1 MALDAGR
8 AAQGARPR
16 APQREPQVGPG
27 GDRQAPV
34 IEGARA
40 PRRRHLSWDGPMEA
54 STFIRPEKG
63 AELDLRIESLA
74 YGGNGIA
81 RMEGYV
87 VFVAGA
93 IPGDLVRAVVTKR
106 KRAYAEARTL
116 EVLEPSPERIAP
128 LADHPGAPW
137 QVLPYARQLEVKQE
151 QVRDALTRIG
161 RLEGFQLDDIV
172 PAGRAVALP
181 QQARVLLRHGAGRRA
196 HLRLPRAGLVARHRP
211 DQRLPAGLGAL
222 QRRPR
227 AGARLVSRAGPA
239 GVRPPH
245 AHGPAA
251 QPHRPRRAAHG
262 PAAGAPRHRARGDRR
277 PEPRGCRGLR
287 GAVMDGHRRARRDDA
302 GRRDAQARRQPHA
315 RGGAVRAELLDRAQR
330 VLSDEHRDGRA
341 ALRDRRRARR
351 PARAGSASTTCTAGS
366 ARSG

>member
-1 MALDAGR
+1 
-8 AAQGARPR
+8 
-16 APQREPQVGPG
+16 
-27 GDRQAPV
+27 
-34 IEGARA
+34 
-40 PRRRHLSWDGPMEA
+40 MEA
-54 STFIRPEKG
+54 TTFTRPERG
-63 AELDLRIESLA
+63 AELDLRIDALA

-87 VFVAGA
+87 VFVSGA

-137 QVLPYARQLEVKQE
+137 QVLPYERQLEVKHE

-172 PAGRAVALP
+172 PAVEQWRYRNKLEYSFGTADGRHAD
-181 QQARVLLRHGAGRRA
+181 
-196 HLRLPRAGLVARHRP
+196 LRLPRARVVARHRAG
-211 DQRLPAGLGAL
+211 DRLPAGVRAL
-222 QRRPR
+222 QRRSR

-251 QPHRPRRAAHG
+251 QPRRARGPAHG
-262 PAAGAPRHRARGDRR
+262 PAAGAARHRSRRDRR
-277 PEPRGCRGLR
+277 PEPGGGGRLR
-287 GAVMDGHRRARRDDA
+287 GPVVDDDRRARRDDA
-302 GRRDAQARRQPHA
+302 GGETHQARRQPHA
-315 RGGAVRAELLDRAQR
+315 RGGALRAELLDRAQR

-341 ALRDRRRARR
+341 ALRHRRRPRR

-366 ARSG
+366 ARSA